1 MQASTQK
8 CRQTDRKQKQH
19 THTRIHFQL
28 AANKKAKHF
37 GCVRGWMCVHMCVC
51 ITSSFYYICFQEFSN
66 MPKQLQPQCAYPLPP
81 SSFLSTAPPRHDTP
95 RSTWVGYVR
104 HLLFVYLHIQRVFH
118 CIFIVSFLCAHKSCH
133 THTHTCT
140 YMHTYIVYAI
150 ACRPL
155 LTPQLTP
162 DWLTLSVRRVL
173 HIIHINLKVNM

>member
-1 MQASTQK
+1 MPANRPKAKTTHTQ
-8 CRQTDRKQKQH
+8 TH
-19 THTRIHFQL
+19 IHTRIHFQL

-37 GCVRGWMCVHMCVC
+37 GCVRGWVCVHMCVC

-133 THTHTCT
+133 THTHTHKYIHA
-140 YMHTYIVYAI
+140 YMHSICYGLST
-150 ACRPL
+150 PL
-155 LTPQLTP
+155 NPTADPR
-162 DWLTLSVRRVL
+162 LTLAVCPSGFAY
-173 HIIHINLKVNM
+173 NTYKSQG